1 MRNRSTAKAHL
12 SAKRARNNTTSNKR
26 SGLKNVAWHPGKNLP
41 ALGVP
46 MLLLHNGSMQ
56 SRRSHIRRRG
66 KGSLSARL
74 AEPSGRGKL
83 RTARLRACRRSEL
96 LLNPTRADRFHR
108 TAGSGPQSPH
118 ARHIEALDTRERLR
132 LLREDGS
139 KTTRPTIAKSWSIW
153 AQFGRPLTRSGGLR
167 SRWPI
172 DWDLTIG
179 HLQAVQEWTDAAE
192 KLGAIR

>member
-1 MRNRSTAKAHL
+1 MPGTQARTFQRSAYRCSYCTM
-12 SAKRARNNTTSNKR
+12 ARCSPVDR
-26 SGLKNVAWHPGKNLP
+26 ISGGEERVRFLP
-41 ALGVP
+41 V
-46 MLLLHNGSMQ
+46 
-56 SRRSHIRRRG
+56 
-66 KGSLSARL
+66 SLSRAV
-74 AEPSGRGKL
+74 AANCGQ
-83 RTARLRACRRSEL
+83 RACKHCRSCRRNEF

-108 TAGSGPQSPH
+108 SAGSGPQSPH

-153 AQFGRPLTRSGGLR
+153 AQIGRPLTRSGGLR

-192 KLGAIR
+192 KTRRNQIRTDRKCVESPTKQACPWLIKPRP